1 MKGLMIALL
10 MYVPFS
16 LNTALFEAEA
26 EARYIQEQGL
36 ELVKLSCY
44 LPTGNN
50 TADGSVPKEGI
61 VSCNRE
67 HLGMDCILY
76 DEDFLPVARFECR
89 DIGGNKLLREGKAI
103 DVFRN
108 DMQRAQ
114 EFIRTNKPY
123 VYIKWIP
130 RDYEGE
136 IELPDT
142 MKFLR
147 IETD

>member
-1 MKGLMIALL
+1 MNKLIVVLMII
-10 MYVPFS
+10 VPFH
-16 LNTALFEAEA
+16 LNTVFFEAAA
-26 EARYIQEQGL
+26 EERYIQEQGL

-103 DVFRN
+103 DVFRD

-130 RDYEGE
+130 RDYNGE

-142 MKFLR
+142 MKFLE